1 VLGGPELSGSLLSL
15 RSFVKNA
22 RRSVVSLWLAA
33 TATLLLAAT
42 VAPRPVNAAIDPNA
56 TSSTPAATIA
66 PEPPAPTTPAPT
78 TPVVPVAT
86 QPLATQPLPTAPVAT
101 QPVATVPTATE
112 PPTIPATLDPSLITP
127 TLPVQTIP
135 DPNATTT
142 IDPNA
147 TTTIDPNATTS
158 TISLEPTS
166 TLSPYE
172 VFDEY
177 LIPEVPEGV
186 DLSQFSEFD
195 DGSSSQDLESQIGNV
210 GVSVYGSPA
219 LPTSFQ
225 AELNKLTAAQRQ
237 QVTEAQAKLA
247 AISDRVSAAKEAL
260 DELTNSGRGSQDEID
275 RLNQQRE
282 QIAVNMKNR
291 ALRQY
296 TGESAR
302 YLRLILESKD
312 INTYRRRADLISQ
325 AQRRDTAV
333 VEEYRL
339 AANRIKKERARF
351 DAILQAR
358 QFEVDQLEKEQKTL
372 DDEFKRLQGI
382 LGALEAPVAFEGF
395 VFPVQPPY
403 AYSDTYGAD
412 RMNGTTFQHQ
422 HQGVDIFARE
432 GTPVIATKRG
442 VVYSIGVARL
452 GGNRVWLKDV
462 DGNCYYYA
470 HLKEFASTIYD
481 RKVVEAGEF
490 LGTVGTTGNARG
502 TPPHLH
508 YEIHPNCA
516 GPTNPNPILRAVEK
530 ADLEEWVR
538 QTRPV
543 FGVTSSQQVST
554 TVPPAG
560 AVPRTGSSVPA
571 TTGRPLVGN
580 APGGSTAVLPTIA
593 TPRSAGSTRPAP
605 KGANPTIPKPVFTPA
620 PGTNAAAT
628 SAPPA
633 APATTQAG

>member
-1 VLGGPELSGSLLSL
+1 V
-15 RSFVKNA
+15 
-22 RRSVVSLWLAA
+22 
-33 TATLLLAAT
+33 LLLAAT
-42 VAPRPVNAAIDPNA
+42 VVPRPVNAAVDPNA
-56 TSSTPAATIA
+56 TTSTPSVTIP
-66 PEPPAPTTPAPT
+66 PEAPAPTTPST
-78 TPVVPVAT
+78 TPNVPVAT
-86 QPLATQPLPTAPVAT
+86 QPPPTEPV
-101 QPVATVPTATE
+101 PTVPTATE
-112 PPTIPATLDPSLITP
+112 PPTIPATLDPAGVNP
-127 TLPVQTIP
+127 TLPLQTIP
-135 DPNATTT
+135 DPNASTTV
-142 IDPNA
+142 DPNA
-147 TTTIDPNATTS
+147 PTTLDPNTTTS
-158 TISLEPTS
+158 TIALEPTS

-195 DGSSSQDLESQIGNV
+195 DGSSSQDLESQIGNL
-210 GVSVYGSPA
+210 GVTVYGSPA
-219 LPTSFQ
+219 LATSFQ

-237 QVTEAQAKLA
+237 QVTEAQARLA
-247 AISDRVSAAKEAL
+247 EISDRVNAAKIAL

-275 RLNQQRE
+275 RLNEQRE
-282 QIAVNMKNR
+282 RIAVSMKQR

-339 AANRIKKERARF
+339 AANRIKKERSRF

-358 QFEVDQLEKEQKTL
+358 QFEIDQLEKEQKSL
-372 DDEFKRLQGI
+372 DDEFKRLQSI

-452 GGNRVWLKDV
+452 GGNRLWLKDA

-470 HLKEFASTIYD
+470 HLQAFASTIYE
-481 RKVVEAGEF
+481 RKIVEAGEF

-502 TPPHLH
+502 TPPHTH
-508 YEIHPNCA
+508 FEIHPNCD

-538 QTRPV
+538 QTRPI
-543 FGVTSSQQVST
+543 FGANPATPTPSTPVGAASTPAVST
-554 TVPPAG
+554 PTTV
-560 AVPRTGSSVPA
+560 
-571 TTGRPLVGN
+571 GRPLVGN
-580 APGGSTAVLPTIA
+580 APGGSTAVLQTVPA
-593 TPRSAGSTRPAP
+593 PQGGVVGTRPAP
-605 KGANPTIPKPVFTPA
+605 KAANPTIPKPVFTPA
-620 PGTNAAAT
+620 PRT
-628 SAPPA
+628 A
-633 APATTQAG
+633 APASPSTPQTTKAG